1 MLSLRGRKEMLRRK
15 QVACGGGAAG
25 KPQKS
30 PARGSRLPK
39 WDYLRRSKKTSS
51 PKPHSL
57 QILKIRLQSNS
68 FYEVSSSFWPI
79 MLKCLGKVQY
89 IKSPPSQCEW
99 VSQKLSPNTTEVWR
113 NRREQ
118 SMLVHVCVCMRVCMG
133 GGEGGRDRDSKRH
146 AETSIDRDRE
156 TQRNR
161 NRGRDRDLLVPAG
174 EENMWGINI
183 KRQTLG
189 PYLFRQPWT
198 GYLTSQNL
206 SSLQKREK

>member
-30 PARGSRLPK
+30 PARGRGLPK

-68 FYEVSSSFWPI
+68 FYKVSSSFWPI
-79 MLKCLGKVQY
+79 ILKCLGKAQY

-99 VSQKLSPNTTEVWR
+99 VCQKLSPNTTEVWK

-118 SMLVHVCVCMRVCMG
+118 SMLVHVCVYACVHG
-133 GGEGGRDRDSKRH
+133 GQGGRERQRQG
-146 AETSIDRDRE
+146 ETCKDEHRQRQGDTEKQKQRE
-156 TQRNR
+156 RQRLTCTCRRRKHVGNKCKET
-161 NRGRDRDLLVPAG
+161 DI
-174 EENMWGINI
+174 E
-183 KRQTLG
+183 TL
-189 PYLFRQPWT
+189 PI
-198 GYLTSQNL
+198 
-206 SSLQKREK
+206 